1 MNRPSRRS
9 VFDHALA
16 HDVAA
21 FLTAILHPY
30 DEAKVKRALLGRM
43 IGLDL
48 STLQHLQQQAS
59 GLSQYMTQFDAV
71 REIWMHQGFTR
82 MATRTGRVSG
92 MAKSGQN
99 PAP

>member
-1 MNRPSRRS
+1 LISDDIAVISKNHKGLDDVQARLEYLGIKVNRPSRRS

-48 STLQHLQQQAS
+48 STLQQLQQQAS
-59 GLSQYMTQFDAV
+59 GLS
-71 REIWMHQGFTR
+71 
-82 MATRTGRVSG
+82 
-92 MAKSGQN
+92 
-99 PAP
+99 